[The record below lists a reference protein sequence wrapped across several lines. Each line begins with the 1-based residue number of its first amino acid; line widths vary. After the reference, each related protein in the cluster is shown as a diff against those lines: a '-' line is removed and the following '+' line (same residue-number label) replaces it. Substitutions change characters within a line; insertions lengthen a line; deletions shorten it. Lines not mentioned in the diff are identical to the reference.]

1 LAPIDV
7 RRRKLPRKE
16 RKVIPALHR
25 TPAALLQ
32 LNFATVNLLKL
43 PRKGFASKFKN
54 YETPFAFDFA
64 RRAESSITGL
74 FKNNAS
80 GECAEMCYI

>member
-1 LAPIDV
+1 V
-7 RRRKLPRKE
+7 RAVTKDYARATYPAWRQLKWCGEVAAKGKE

-43 PRKGFASKFKN
+43 RMKRFASKFMN
-54 YETPFAFDFA
+54 SAPLETHGSATF
-64 RRAESSITGL
+64 
-74 FKNNAS
+74 
-80 GECAEMCYI
+80 